1 MARPTGRGVKVAI
14 ALAAAVVVSAAFGA
28 PTIGA
33 LAPEPTESASP
44 TSPGGFSPTVASTKA
59 TEQYAQSADAA
70 RPTIP
75 LVTVESTA
83 SGPKV
88 VSHDVSSA
96 SQARAV
102 ATNAARGDD
111 LIAVDSDN
119 LVHPVG
125 AVSAATSD
133 PGFGSQW
140 ALNPA
145 KTSFLSA
152 WNTTKGGGIT
162 VAVVDTGVAAN
173 HPDLVGKVLPG
184 REFLNGNTQRDVS
197 PMFDDCGHGTHVAG
211 TIAAVP
217 NNGIGIAGA
226 APNVKILPVR
236 VLSAANSCGGWSS
249 DVSKGIVW
257 AANRGA
263 RVINLS
269 LGGPGPDSAL
279 AQAVSYARSRGAVV
293 VAAAGNN
300 HGECTP
306 YKNRTIYPGATTGAI
321 GVAAVSSSFQHACF
335 SNTGSYVD
343 LAAPGVGIT
352 STVTVRPNPYNYG
365 YASWD
370 GTSMATPH
378 VAAAAALVLAYRP
391 VCTPDQVE
399 SRLETTAVRLPR
411 YTAGD
416 TRLYGNG
423 LVDPAK
429 ALAAVKALPP
439 GKC

>member
-1 MARPTGRGVKVAI
+1 MARWRGSTTK
-14 ALAAAVVVSAAFGA
+14 LAAAVIAAVVGTAFGA
-28 PTIGA
+28 PSIGA
-33 LAPEPTESASP
+33 LPPGPTESASP
-44 TSPGGFSPTVASTKA
+44 GSPGGFSSAVASQKA
-59 TEQYAQSADAA
+59 GEQYAESSTRRD
-70 RPTIP
+70 PTIP
-75 LVTVESTA
+75 LVTVEATTE
-83 SGPKV
+83 GPKV
-88 VSHDVSSA
+88 VSHEVSSA
-96 SQARAV
+96 AQARAV
-102 ATNAARGDD
+102 ATDAARGHD
-111 LIAVDSDN
+111 LVAVDTDN
-119 LVHPVG
+119 RVHPV
-125 AVSAATSD
+125 VTTTSD
-133 PGFGSQW
+133 PGFSAQW

-184 REFLNGNTQRDVS
+184 HEFLNGNTERDVS

-211 TIAAVP
+211 TIAAIP
-217 NNGIGIAGA
+217 NNNIGIAGA

-236 VLSAANSCGGWSS
+236 VLSAANGCGGWSS
-249 DVSKGIVW
+249 DVAKGIVW
-257 AANRGA
+257 AANHGA

-306 YKNRTIYPGATTGAI
+306 YKNQTVYPGATNGAI
-321 GVAAVSSSFQHACF
+321 GVAAVDSNLQHACF

-343 LAAPGVGIT
+343 LAAPGVGIV
-352 STVTVRPNPYNYG
+352 STVIKAPNPYSYG
-365 YASWD
+365 YATWD

-378 VAAAAALVLAYRP
+378 VAAAAALLLAYRP
-391 VCTPDQVE
+391 ACTPDQVE
-399 SRLETTAVRLPR
+399 SRLEATAVRLPR
-411 YTAGD
+411 NTTGD
-416 TRLYGNG
+416 VRLYGAG

-429 ALAAVKALPP
+429 AIAAVKALAP
-439 GKC
+439 GTC

>member
-1 MARPTGRGVKVAI
+1 MARRRGSSTKV
-14 ALAAAVVVSAAFGA
+14 AAAVAAALVSTAFGA
-28 PTIGA
+28 PAIGA
-33 LAPEPTESASP
+33 LSQPPTESASP
-44 TSPGGFSPTVASTKA
+44 SSPGGFSPAVASSKA
-59 TEQYAQSADAA
+59 SEQYNASSAPS

-75 LVTVESTA
+75 LVTVETTA
-83 SGPKV
+83 NGPKV
-88 VSHDVSSA
+88 VSHEVSSA
-96 SQARAV
+96 AQARTV
-102 ATNAARGDD
+102 ATNAARGHD
-111 LIAVDSDN
+111 LIAVDTDN
-119 LVHPVG
+119 LVHSAG
-125 AVSAATSD
+125 APTDDTYSS
-133 PGFGSQW
+133 SQW

-162 VAVVDTGVAAN
+162 VAVVDTGVAAG
-173 HPDLVGKVLPG
+173 HPDLAGKVLPG
-184 REFLNGNTQRDVS
+184 HEFLGAIDRDRS
-197 PMFDDCGHGTHVAG
+197 PMIDDCGHGTHVAG
-211 TIAAVP
+211 TIAAIP
-217 NNGIGIAGA
+217 NNGSGIAGA
-226 APNVKILPVR
+226 APSVKILPVR

-249 DVSKGIVW
+249 DVAKGIVW
-257 AANRGA
+257 AANHGA

-306 YKNRTIYPGATTGAI
+306 YKNKTIYPGATTGAI
-321 GVAAVSSSFQHACF
+321 GVAAVDSNLQHACF
-335 SNTGSYVD
+335 SNTGTYVD
-343 LAAPGVGIT
+343 LAAPGVGIV
-352 STVTVRPNPYNYG
+352 STVIVAGNPYNYG

-378 VAAAAALVLAYRP
+378 VAAAAALLLSYRP
-391 VCTPDQVE
+391 VCTPAQVE

-411 YTAGD
+411 YSAGE

-429 ALAAVKALPP
+429 ALAAVKTLAP

>member
-1 MARPTGRGVKVAI
+1 MARRRGSSTKI
-14 ALAAAVVVSAAFGA
+14 AAAVAAAMVSTAFAAPA
-28 PTIGA
+28 IGA
-33 LAPEPTESASP
+33 LAPAPTESASP
-44 TSPGGFSPTVASTKA
+44 TSPGGFSPAVASSKA
-59 TEQYAQSADAA
+59 TEQFAESSNPQ
-70 RPTIP
+70 RPTVP

-83 SGPKV
+83 NGPKV
-88 VSHDVSSA
+88 VSHEVSSA
-96 SQARAV
+96 SQARTV
-102 ATNAARGDD
+102 ATNAAHGDD
-111 LIAVDSDN
+111 LIAVDTDN

-125 AVSAATSD
+125 AATND
-133 PGFGSQW
+133 PRLSSQW

-152 WNTTKGGGIT
+152 WKTTKGAGIT

-184 REFLNGNTQRDVS
+184 HEFLNGNTERDLS

-211 TIAAVP
+211 TIAAIP
-217 NNGIGIAGA
+217 NNGTGIAGA
-226 APNVKILPVR
+226 APSVKILPVR

-249 DVSKGIVW
+249 DVAKGIVW
-257 AANRGA
+257 AANHGA

-279 AQAVSYARSRGAVV
+279 LQAVSYARSRGAVV

-306 YKNRTIYPGATTGAI
+306 YKNKTIYPGATTGAI
-321 GVAAVSSSFQHACF
+321 GVAAVDSNLQHACF

-343 LAAPGVGIT
+343 LAAPGVGIV
-352 STVTVRPNPYNYG
+352 STVIVGSNPYNW
-365 YASWD
+365 YASWS

-378 VAAAAALVLAYRP
+378 VAAAAALLLAYRP
-391 VCTPDQVE
+391 VCNPTQVE

-411 YTAGD
+411 YTTGD
-416 TRLYGNG
+416 TRLYGAG

-439 GKC
+439 GTC